1 MAFPWGAAATRWH
14 LHCVCVFHLCLCF
27 GRIRGSPYI
36 INRKQ
41 TTHGA
46 FQSLVHGSYI
56 EKLHKPFGIQE
67 LIILNRP
74 RKQKTHGAN
83 QRNSEK
89 GNCSYLHGILGSAC
103 PFPKYLVC
111 KMNMGNVVSIVADF
125 VSGRQQ
131 HFFWETEY
139 SDSSCHLPFPV
150 PWWCCQR
157 MKNQYVTYWKS

>member
-1 MAFPWGAAATRWH
+1 MSRKRTPRYPHWEHLNYLHTRLPWPFHEVLLRLGDTCIAFVHSIYAFASEGFEDPPT
-14 LHCVCVFHLCLCF
+14 LYTKNK
-27 GRIRGSPYI
+27 P
-36 INRKQ
+36 
-41 TTHGA
+41 HGA
-46 FQSLVHGSYI
+46 FQSLVHGSNM

-131 HFFWETEY
+131 HF
-139 SDSSCHLPFPV
+139 C
-150 PWWCCQR
+150 
-157 MKNQYVTYWKS
+157 